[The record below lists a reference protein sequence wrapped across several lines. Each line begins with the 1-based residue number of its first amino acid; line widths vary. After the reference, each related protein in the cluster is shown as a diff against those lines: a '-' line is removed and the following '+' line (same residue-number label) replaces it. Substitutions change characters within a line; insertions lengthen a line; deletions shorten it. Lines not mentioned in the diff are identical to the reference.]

1 MAMHLTGR
9 YPENG
14 GRPQIPARDRCMGVG
29 VTGESVRD
37 TTQRLLVG
45 RPGEYGTG
53 MIPAACIVGEPKGP
67 WESPICWIA

>member
-9 YPENG
+9 YPEDWI
-14 GRPQIPARDRCMGVG
+14 GRRFTRAIAAWASG

-53 MIPAACIVGEPKGP
+53 MIPASCIASEPSGR
-67 WESPICWIA
+67 WA